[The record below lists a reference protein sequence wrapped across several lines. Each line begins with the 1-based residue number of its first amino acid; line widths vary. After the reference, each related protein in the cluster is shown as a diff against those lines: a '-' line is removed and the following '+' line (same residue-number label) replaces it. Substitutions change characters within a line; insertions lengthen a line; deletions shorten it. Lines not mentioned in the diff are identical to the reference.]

1 MSARIAVD
9 DLRVGMFVHLDLGW
23 WAHPFALSSF
33 RLASVDQIATIRGL
47 GLTQVRWSPEKS
59 ALDAV
64 AVGREAPA
72 ATAGP
77 TAAPPAAAS
86 GAPPADVPQTG
97 VLPAPPPVAAT
108 PNTEAPPIDTQPA
121 GTPPA
126 AVPRADVPSA
136 VPRAD
141 VPSAVPRADVPS
153 AVPRA
158 DVPSAVPSTD
168 APHADVPPADARHAR
183 VPRADAPR
191 ASASAADTWAP
202 VRADAPPREAA
213 AASRAGKAPG
223 HPAGPRARDNP
234 VAPDVRVHERRAL
247 LAAQREATRVCLRQ
261 YGEAAKSLK
270 LVVDNVFSQPEAAR
284 QATEGLTHAL
294 LGKMMVDGELSI
306 RVLAEARADRATAHA
321 LNVALISMLMG
332 RVFGFSEDEMLDVGV
347 GALLHDVGKLELPE
361 RVRHPDARTAPADQ
375 LLYREHVARGL
386 AIGKRMGLS
395 AGALGVIGQ
404 HHEMADGS
412 GFPNQL
418 NVDRM
423 MAAARI
429 VALVNR
435 FDNLCDPA
443 LPSHA
448 LTPHEAL
455 SLIFAQ
461 TRAKF
466 DASMLNAFIRMMG
479 VYPPGSVVQLTDER
493 YALVTNVNSTRPLKP
508 RVLVYDPQLP
518 ADEALQLNLEQHSD
532 LGIRRSLRVEQLPDD
547 ALHYLSPQRRVIY
560 FFEPAQTMRSDFGQE
575 LAA

>member
-9 DLRVGMFVHLDLGW
+9 ELRVGMFVHLDLGW

-33 RLASVDQIATIRGL
+33 RVASDDQIVTIRGL
-47 GLTQVRWSPEKS
+47 GLTHVRWSPEKS
-59 ALDAV
+59 AL
-64 AVGREAPA
+64 GPA
-72 ATAGP
+72 AQGVDVPGAAMTDVFVAE
-77 TAAPPAAAS
+77 APPANTRFADAPLVDGRVADERIG
-86 GAPPADVPQTG
+86 GAPIADG
-97 VLPAPPPVAAT
+97 SAAAT
-108 PNTEAPPIDTQPA
+108 P
-121 GTPPA
+121 
-126 AVPRADVPSA
+126 AV
-136 VPRAD
+136 
-141 VPSAVPRADVPS
+141 
-153 AVPRA
+153 
-158 DVPSAVPSTD
+158 
-168 APHADVPPADARHAR
+168 
-183 VPRADAPR
+183 
-191 ASASAADTWAP
+191 
-202 VRADAPPREAA
+202 AA
-213 AASRAGKAPG
+213 AAHPVDAGA
-223 HPAGPRARDNP
+223 ATDR
-234 VAPDVRVHERRAL
+234 RVHERRML

-270 LVVDNVFSQPEAAR
+270 LTIDNVFSQPEAAR
-284 QATEGLTHAL
+284 QATEGLTRAL

-306 RVLAEARADRATAHA
+306 RVLADAHADRTTAHA
-321 LNVALISMLMG
+321 LNVAVISMLMG

-361 RVRHPDARTAPADQ
+361 RVRHPDARTAAAD
-375 LLYREHVARGL
+375 LPLYREHVARGL

-395 AGALGVIGQ
+395 AGALAVIGQ

-412 GFPNQL
+412 GFPNRL

-423 MAAARI
+423 AAAARI

-479 VYPPGSVVQLTDER
+479 VYPPGSVVQLTDDR

-560 FFEPAQTMRSDFGQE
+560 FFEPAQTIRSDFGQE

>member
-1 MSARIAVD
+1 MAARIAVD

-33 RLASVDQIATIRGL
+33 RLASAEQIATIRGL
-47 GLTQVRWSPEKS
+47 GLKQVRWSPEKS
-59 ALDAV
+59 VLDPVAEAREAGSAAKADPTAAARMGAADVPTAAALAAGALSADTSAAAQPIEPSLAAAAHANAAPADESRAGPQQPV
-64 AVGREAPA
+64 ARRADSRSSDDPALAGPPQSGWSGEDPPHAGSHRGESPPVGAPA
-72 ATAGP
+72 ADALLPVRAHVPPGDA
-77 TAAPPAAAS
+77 AAPAAQRS
-86 GAPPADVPQTG
+86 GKAQNR
-97 VLPAPPPVAAT
+97 PAPPRT
-108 PNTEAPPIDTQPA
+108 RD
-121 GTPPA
+121 
-126 AVPRADVPSA
+126 S
-136 VPRAD
+136 
-141 VPSAVPRADVPS
+141 
-153 AVPRA
+153 
-158 DVPSAVPSTD
+158 
-168 APHADVPPADARHAR
+168 
-183 VPRADAPR
+183 
-191 ASASAADTWAP
+191 
-202 VRADAPPREAA
+202 EAA
-213 AASRAGKAPG
+213 AASER
-223 HPAGPRARDNP
+223 
-234 VAPDVRVHERRAL
+234 RVHERRAL

-270 LVVDNVFSQPEAAR
+270 TAVDNVFSQPEAAR
-284 QATEGLTHAL
+284 QVTEGLTRAL

-306 RVLAEARADRATAHA
+306 RVLGEARTDRATAHA

-332 RVFGFSEDEMLDVGV
+332 RVFGFGEDEMLDVGA

-361 RVRHPDARTAPADQ
+361 RARHPDARTAPADQ
-375 LLYREHVARGL
+375 ALYREHVARGL
-386 AIGKRMGLS
+386 AIGQRMGLS
-395 AGALGVIGQ
+395 AGALLVIGQ

-418 NVDRM
+418 NVDRLA
-423 MAAARI
+423 AAARI

-443 LPSHA
+443 QPAQA

-479 VYPPGSVVQLTDER
+479 VYPPGSVVQLTDDR

-508 RVLVYDPQLP
+508 RVLVYDPQCP
-518 ADEALQLNLEQHSD
+518 ADEALQLDLERHGD
-532 LGIRRSLRVEQLPDD
+532 LRIRRSLRAEQLPDD

-560 FFEPAQTMRSDFGQE
+560 FFEPAHTIRSDFGQE